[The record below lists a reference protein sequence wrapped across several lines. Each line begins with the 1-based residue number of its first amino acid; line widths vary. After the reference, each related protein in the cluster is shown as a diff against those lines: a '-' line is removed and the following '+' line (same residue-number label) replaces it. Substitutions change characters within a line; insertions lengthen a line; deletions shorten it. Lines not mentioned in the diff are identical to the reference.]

1 MGCVHL
7 TCRAPRPRPLVSR
20 AVKRLRP
27 PAPLHGGMDTIL
39 EGARQVPVRAE
50 ADVVVA
56 GGGPAGVAAAVGAA
70 RAGAKTL
77 LVERFGYLGGQ
88 ATGGLVLCL
97 VETDRYG
104 FGVCREL
111 IERLTSLQGAA
122 RKPPAPG
129 EKAEWTE
136 GASFSGC
143 EVADFDPELYK
154 CVAGELV
161 HDAGARLLL
170 HTFLVGSVVENG
182 AVKAVITES
191 KAGREAIRGKAFVD
205 ATGDADIAAFSGAP
219 FHLDRHPW
227 GINLDFRLGGVDV
240 SRALQWR
247 REHRDRYEAL
257 MRSMEQEAGGMGWD
271 VTTRP
276 DVVWGGSPH
285 FHDVDG
291 LSPADLTRVE
301 VEGRRLILKGLE
313 FLRRNM
319 PGFESAFLLD
329 TATQP
334 GVRETR
340 RIVGEYT
347 LTKVDVLEAR
357 RFEDAVVSSIFDIPL
372 RCLVPQRI
380 EGLLASGRCISI
392 THEAHGTIRNIP
404 PCMAIGQAAGVAAA
418 LAAQT
423 NTAPRRLDVP
433 RLQRLL
439 AEQGVPVPGV
449 KLTA

>member
-1 MGCVHL
+1 
-7 TCRAPRPRPLVSR
+7 
-20 AVKRLRP
+20 
-27 PAPLHGGMDTIL
+27 MDTIT
-39 EGARQVPVRAE
+39 EGARQTPVRAQ

-56 GGGPAGVAAAVGAA
+56 GGGPAGIAAAVGAA
-70 RAGAKTL
+70 RAGARTF
-77 LVERFGYLGGQ
+77 VIERFGYLGGQ

-111 IERLTSLQGAA
+111 TDRLASFKGSV
-122 RKPPAPG
+122 RKPPPPA
-129 EKAEWTE
+129 EKKEWTE

-154 CVAGELV
+154 CVANDLV
-161 HDAGARLLL
+161 YESGAELLL
-170 HTFLVGSVVENG
+170 HTFTVGSFVEKG
-182 AVKAVITES
+182 AVKAVIVES

-219 FHLDRHPW
+219 FHLDKHPW
-227 GINLDFRLGGVDV
+227 GINLDFRFGGVDV
-240 SRALQWR
+240 QRTLQWR

-257 MRSMEQEAGGMGWD
+257 MRTMEKDVGEIGWD
-271 VTTRP
+271 ITTRP

-285 FHDVDG
+285 FYDADG
-291 LSPADLTRVE
+291 LNPADLTRVE
-301 VEGRRLILKGLE
+301 VEGRRQVLKGLE

-319 PGFESAFLLD
+319 PGFESAFMLD

-347 LTKVDVLEAR
+347 LTKADVVEAR
-357 RFEDAVVSSIFDIPL
+357 RFRDAVVSSIFDIPL
-372 RCLVPQRI
+372 RCLVPQKVD
-380 EGLLASGRCISI
+380 GLLASGRCISV

-404 PCMAIGQAAGVAAA
+404 PCMATGQAAGVAAA
-418 LAAQT
+418 LAART
-423 NTAPRRLDVP
+423 NTPPRSLGIAE
-433 RLQRLL
+433 LQKLL
-439 AEQGVPVPGV
+439 AEQGIPVSGG
-449 KLTA
+449 KL